1 MTIIKFDVLELL
13 ESVQVFENRI
23 NLALMYSGLRL
34 PQFRAMVFMEKAGK
48 ITVSD
53 LGRQH
58 CITSATASVLVA
70 SLKKAGI
77 IESIANHADKR
88 SFYIKLTESG
98 LSRLQ
103 LAKKEVGLVEKKL
116 TQKIPQEIIIAL
128 SKLSRSIQKIN

>member
-1 MTIIKFDVLELL
+1 MGKFDVLELL
-13 ESVQVFENRI
+13 ETVQVFETKL

-58 CITSATASVLVA
+58 GITRATASVLVA
-70 SLKKAGI
+70 SLTKAGI
-77 IESIANHADKR
+77 IESIANQADKR

-103 LAKKEVGLVEKKL
+103 LAKKEVGLVEERL
-116 TQKIPQEIIIAL
+116 TEKIPEETIKAL
-128 SKLSRSIQKIN
+128 KNLSSSIRKIN